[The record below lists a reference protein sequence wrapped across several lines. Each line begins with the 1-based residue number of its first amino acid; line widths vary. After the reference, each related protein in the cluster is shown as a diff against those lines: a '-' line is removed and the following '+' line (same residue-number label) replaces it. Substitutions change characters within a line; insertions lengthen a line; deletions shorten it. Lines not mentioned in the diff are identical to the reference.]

1 MEDKQAKF
9 GITKPVFVVSA
20 VSFLNDIASDMI
32 YPIVP
37 IFLTT
42 VLGAP
47 VAVMGLIEG
56 IAESTSSFLRVA
68 SGVASDKMEK
78 RKPFIIMGYIFSAT
92 SKLFYAAA
100 GAWQMVLAGKFIDR
114 LGKGTRTSA
123 RDAFI
128 AEHTNDEHKGRAFG
142 FHRGMDT
149 LGAVFGPLLGVF
161 LLSYFNNDFKTVFL
175 VSLIPTIF
183 ALFLLFFFIRDDK
196 PKIDKI
202 KFKIPFKEVI
212 KNLPKPLLIFLIVN
226 CIFAIGN
233 SSDAFIIL
241 RANDLLK
248 ADGIIEAT
256 TVGMILYSIFSL
268 SCALFSVPAGIIS
281 DKIGQKKVIFSGFI
295 IFAIVYILFGISK
308 NSSLLWFLFP
318 VYGMYMA
325 LTDGV
330 GKAYI
335 AKLIGHEHL
344 GAAYGIY
351 QFAIGFCAFFSSLIA
366 GLLWEKVGVSAPF
379 IFGGV
384 MAILAAIIFI
394 SYKKELKL
402 K

>member
-1 MEDKQAKF
+1 MEEKKSKF
-9 GITKPVFVVSA
+9 GITKPVFVVSV
-20 VSFLNDIASDMI
+20 VSFLNDIASDMV

-100 GAWQMVLAGKFIDR
+100 IAWPMVMAGKFIDR

-128 AEHTNDEHKGRAFG
+128 AEHTEDKHKGRAFG
-142 FHRGMDT
+142 FHRSMDT
-149 LGAVFGPLLGVF
+149 MGAAVGPLIGVF
-161 LLSYFNNDFKTVFL
+161 LLSYFQNDFKTVFL
-175 VSLIPTIF
+175 VSLVPTIF
-183 ALFLLFFFIRDDK
+183 ALFLLFFFVRDDK
-196 PKIDKI
+196 PKLSEIKI
-202 KFKIPFKEVI
+202 KLPFKEI
-212 KNLPKPLLIFLIVN
+212 LKKLPKPLLIFLVVN

-248 ADGIIEAT
+248 GDGILEAT
-256 TVGMILYSIFSL
+256 KVSMILYAIFSL
-268 SCALFSVPAGIIS
+268 SYALFSIPAGIIS
-281 DKIGQKKVIFSGFI
+281 DKIGQKRVILFGFI
-295 IFAIVYILFGISK
+295 IFAVVYMMFGFSH
-308 NSSLLWFLFP
+308 NSSLLWLLFP
-318 VYGMYMA
+318 IYGMYMA

-335 AKLIGHEHL
+335 ANIIGHEHL
-344 GAAYGIY
+344 GSAYGIY

-366 GLLWEKVGVSAPF
+366 GVLWQKVGVAAPF
-379 IFGGV
+379 VFGGV
-384 MAILAAIIFI
+384 MAILAALIFMF
-394 SYKKELKL
+394 YKKELK
-402 K
+402 